1 MAESWFLLQSG
12 PGEPAWNMALDQ
24 ALLENAPELAKPVL
38 RFYGWTEPAASFGYS
53 QYFSEIERVTVLRPL
68 IRRPTGGG
76 LVPHDADWTYSLVI
90 PPHHSWFELKA
101 TESYQRVH
109 EWIRDA
115 FQKMDVV
122 TELSPGCKK
131 EVPGQCFVGAEKS
144 DVLWHGRKIAG
155 AAQRRTKAGL
165 LVQGSV
171 QPPPLKLT
179 REDWEKA
186 MCDVAREKFGV
197 TWAEWSLEAKVE
209 KVASILVE
217 QKYSQ
222 SSYNQKR

>member
-1 MAESWFLLQSG
+1 
-12 PGEPAWNMALDQ
+12 
-24 ALLENAPELAKPVL
+24 
-38 RFYGWTEPAASFGYS
+38 
-53 QYFSEIERVTVLRPL
+53 
-68 IRRPTGGG
+68 
-76 LVPHDADWTYSLVI
+76 
-90 PPHHSWFELKA
+90 
-101 TESYQRVH
+101 
-109 EWIRDA
+109 
-115 FQKMDVV
+115 MDVV

-144 DVLWHGRKIAG
+144 DVLWHGRKIDG

-186 MCDVAREKFGV
+186 MCDVAREKFRV

-209 KVASILVE
+209 KAAAILVE

-222 SSYNQKR
+222 SNYNQKR